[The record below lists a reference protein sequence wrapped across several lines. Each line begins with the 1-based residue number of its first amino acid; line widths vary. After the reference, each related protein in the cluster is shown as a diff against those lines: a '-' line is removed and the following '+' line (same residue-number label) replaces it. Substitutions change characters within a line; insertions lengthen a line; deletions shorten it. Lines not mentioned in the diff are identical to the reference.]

1 MKLPLI
7 IINFKSYTE
16 GTGKRAVE
24 LAKIC
29 GKVSK
34 ENDINIIVSPQD
46 ADLFRI
52 SSWLDIPIF
61 AQSVEPIEPGAH
73 TGHELALAAKE
84 AGASG
89 TLINHSENRL
99 TLNQISES
107 IRVSEENNL
116 TTVVCVPEL
125 NFAKEAAKFKPDF
138 IAYEFPELIG
148 TGRPI
153 SEVMPESVKKFVEEV
168 SKIDSHIV
176 PLCGAGISEGK
187 DVKAALE
194 LGTKG
199 VIVASAVVKSED
211 PGKVLEDMAKNLK

>member
-7 IINFKSYTE
+7 IINFKSYAE
-16 GTGKRAVE
+16 GTGNRAVG

-29 GKVSK
+29 EKVSK
-34 ENDINIIVSPQD
+34 KYDVNITVSPQD
-46 ADLFRI
+46 ADLFRV

-61 AQSVEPIEPGAH
+61 AQSVEPIAPGAH

-84 AGASG
+84 AGAIG

-99 TLNQISES
+99 SLTQIEQS
-107 IRVSEENNL
+107 IRVAKENGL
-116 TTVVCVPEL
+116 STVVCSPDID
-125 NFAKEAAKFKPDF
+125 FSKKIAKFKPDF

-148 TGRPI
+148 TGRAI
-153 SEVMPESVKKFVEEV
+153 SEVMPESVREFVEV
-168 SKIDSHIV
+168 ISDIDPEII

-199 VIVASAVVKSED
+199 VIVASAVVKSDD
-211 PGKVLEDMAKNLK
+211 PEKVLENMAKNLK

>member
-7 IINFKSYTE
+7 IINFKSYAE
-16 GTGKRAVE
+16 GTGNRAVE

-29 GKVSK
+29 EKVSK
-34 ENDINIIVSPQD
+34 KYDVNITVSPQD
-46 ADLFRI
+46 ADLFRV

-61 AQSVEPIEPGAH
+61 AQSVEPIDPGAH

-84 AGASG
+84 AGATG

-99 TLNQISES
+99 SLSQIEQS
-107 IRVSEENNL
+107 IRV
-116 TTVVCVPEL
+116 
-125 NFAKEAAKFKPDF
+125 AKENGLSTVICSPDIDFSKEIAKFNPDF

-148 TGRPI
+148 TGRAI
-153 SEVMPESVKKFVEEV
+153 SEVMPESVREFVEV
-168 SKIDSHIV
+168 ISDIDPEII

-199 VIVASAVVKSED
+199 VIVASAVVKSDD
-211 PGKVLEDMAKNLK
+211 PEKVLEDMAKNLK